1 MNFKV
6 VEFKKVMDKLIID
19 SINTQGE
26 FMKYKIRLKKLFR
39 V

>member
-6 VEFKKVMDKLIID
+6 VEFKKAMDKLTID
-19 SINTQGE
+19 STNTQGE
-26 FMKYKIRLKKLFR
+26 FMKYKIRLKKLLR